1 MFEPFQYEF
10 FVRGL
15 IAATIV
21 GGLLGMLGVYVV
33 LRRMAYIGHGLA
45 HAVFGGAA
53 VSWILSVNFFLGAT
67 LWGFVSALL
76 ITLTARRRTIGADA
90 AIGIITTASFALG
103 IALISRVGGFV
114 RSFEAALFGNIL
126 GVGNDDV
133 VAIVV
138 VTLIAAAFVFAA
150 YKQLLFAT
158 FDPEVADFYGVR
170 TGRIDAAFSLVLA
183 AAIVVS
189 MQVVGVTLIAA
200 AIVIPPIVA
209 RLVTNS
215 FRRVMVISVIVG
227 CLTGLAGIYL
237 SFYID
242 VSSGASIVLLASGVF
257 VAALAYASLSSRFRA
272 RRGGRNTEVVIASP
286 DTPNSL

>member
-1 MFEPFQYEF
+1 
-10 FVRGL
+10 
-15 IAATIV
+15 
-21 GGLLGMLGVYVV
+21 MLGVYVV

-53 VSWILSVNFFLGAT
+53 VSWVLSVNFFFGAT
-67 LWGFVSALL
+67 LWGFLSALL
-76 ITLTARRRTIGADA
+76 ITFTARRRTIGADA

-138 VTLIAAAFVFAA
+138 VTFIAAVFVFGA

-170 TGRIDAAFSLVLA
+170 TRRIDAAFSLVLA

-209 RLVTNS
+209 RLITNS
-215 FRRVMVISVIVG
+215 FQRVMVISIVVG
-227 CLTGLAGIYL
+227 SVTGLVGIYL
-237 SFYID
+237 SFYVDI
-242 VSSGASIVLLASGVF
+242 SSGASIVLLASGVF
-257 VAALAYASLSSRFRA
+257 VTALIYASVSARIRA
-272 RRGGRNTEVVIASP
+272 RQGVKKTEVIIASP
-286 DTPNSL
+286 DAPGSL